1 MGSNQE
7 NDEESQ
13 IKETLMA
20 QRELRWT
27 AVDAKSITLADPLNI
42 LSTTKI
48 ERSSSSRTVGVEEV
62 TVNRAKLVSL
72 KPKRTVLEGTT
83 NVVASTQKAT
93 IELSCDQFTRSE
105 MKQVLSDL
113 YRNALLAIDSGLLDG
128 FLPENDVPFAID
140 APLVVVA
147 P

>member
-1 MGSNQE
+1 
-7 NDEESQ
+7 
-13 IKETLMA
+13 MA

-27 AVDAKSITLADPLNI
+27 AVDAKSVTLADPLNI

-93 IELSCDQFTRSE
+93 IELSCDQYTRSE

-140 APLVVVA
+140 APLVVA

>member
-1 MGSNQE
+1 M
-7 NDEESQ
+7 
-13 IKETLMA
+13 T
-20 QRELRWT
+20 QRALRWT

-42 LSTTKI
+42 LITTKI
-48 ERSSSSRTVGVEEV
+48 ERSSSSRSVGVEEV

-72 KPKRTVLEGTT
+72 KPKRTILEGTT

-93 IELSCDQFTRSE
+93 LELSCDQYTRAE

-128 FLPENDVPFAID
+128 FLPENNVPFVID
-140 APLVVVA
+140 APIVA
-147 P
+147 VT

>member
-1 MGSNQE
+1 
-7 NDEESQ
+7 
-13 IKETLMA
+13 MA

-93 IELSCDQFTRSE
+93 IELSCDQYTRSE
-105 MKQVLSDL
+105 MKQILSDL
-113 YRNALLAIDSGLLDG
+113 YRNAILAIDSGLLDG
-128 FLPENDVPFAID
+128 FLPENNVPFAID
-140 APLVVVA
+140 APLVVA

>member
-1 MGSNQE
+1 
-7 NDEESQ
+7 
-13 IKETLMA
+13 MA
-20 QRELRWT
+20 QRNLRWT
-27 AVDAKSITLADPLNI
+27 AVDAKSVTLADPLNI

-48 ERSSSSRTVGVEEV
+48 ERSSSSRSVGTEEV

-72 KPKRTVLEGTT
+72 KPKRTVLDGTT

-93 IELSCDQFTRSE
+93 LELSCDQYTRGE

-128 FLPENDVPFAID
+128 FLPENNVPFIVD
-140 APLVVVA
+140 APLIVVA